1 MLMDKASKIYIA
13 GHTGLVGSSIL
24 RKLSEDSFNNLAYKR
39 SNELDLRRQKD
50 TEDFFFSE
58 KPDYV
63 FLSAAKAGGILANS
77 TYSAEFIYNNLSIA
91 IDVIHSSYKSGVKKL
106 LNLGTSCIYPKLA
119 PQPMKEE
126 YLLSGSLEP
135 TNEAYAIAK
144 ISAIKLCR
152 YYNEQYGTNF
162 ISVMPTNLYGQND
175 NFNLETAHVIPA
187 LLRRF
192 HLGKLLQKKDFELI
206 IKDIKI
212 RPLGFGLDNEINLED
227 EKSIE
232 HILNKAGV
240 FKDHIL
246 IWGTGEVY
254 REFLYVDDLS
264 DACLFLMN
272 NYDYKDIGELINIGT
287 GEDIKLKD
295 LAIMIKAITGYE
307 GDIKHDT
314 SKPDGTPRKL
324 LDVGRLKALGWEA
337 KTTLEEGLKASYEW
351 YKLNI

>member
-1 MLMDKASKIYIA
+1 M
-13 GHTGLVGSSIL
+13 
-24 RKLSEDSFNNLAYKR
+24 
-39 SNELDLRRQKD
+39 
-50 TEDFFFSE
+50 
-58 KPDYV
+58 
-63 FLSAAKAGGILANS
+63 
-77 TYSAEFIYNNLSIA
+77 
-91 IDVIHSSYKSGVKKL
+91 
-106 LNLGTSCIYPKLA
+106 
-119 PQPMKEE
+119 
-126 YLLSGSLEP
+126 
-135 TNEAYAIAK
+135 
-144 ISAIKLCR
+144 
-152 YYNEQYGTNF
+152 
-162 ISVMPTNLYGQND
+162 
-175 NFNLETAHVIPA
+175 PA
-187 LLRRF
+187 LIRKF

-295 LAIMIKAITGYE
+295 LAFMIKEITGYE
-307 GDIKHDT
+307 GGIKHDA

-324 LDVGRLKALGWEA
+324 LDVSRLKALGWEA
-337 KTTLEEGLKASYEW
+337 KILLNDGIRKSYDW
-351 YKLNI
+351 YKSN